1 MSAYL
6 CSCDALSALASY
18 WQESIKRNR
27 SQPGDYIAYAIYHG
41 TPGIPW
47 ADAQAKAKQLC
58 SSRDPAVVA
67 FELLLAENQASL
79 EAFYPGDLEY
89 RSARGYS
96 YSADPQVKRSV
107 LHNRTG
113 WIVGILDGYEYQSCE
128 HKGWRQ
134 SIGQMLAHQIR
145 RSLTDDL
152 KRLQDPDRKQ
162 SFWASYDR
170 LEHAATQTSTT
181 VPV

>member
-18 WQESIKRNR
+18 WQESIKHLR

-58 SSRDPAVVA
+58 AGSSPAAVA

-79 EAFYPGDLEY
+79 EALYPDELEY
-89 RSARGYS
+89 RSAEGYS
-96 YSADPQVKRSV
+96 YSADPKVRPSV
-107 LHNRTG
+107 IHNCTG

-145 RSLTDDL
+145 RFLTDDL

-162 SFWASYDR
+162 GFWASYDR
-170 LEHAATQTSTT
+170 LEHAAAQTSTT